1 MASFIVFEGGD
12 GSGKTTQARNLMQR
26 LRRRGSDAVLTHE
39 PGGTPLGEALR
50 RVLKSG
56 PAMSPL
62 SELFLFEAARAQL
75 VDTLIRPALAEG
87 RTVIADR
94 YVASTVAYQAYGRE
108 LDRNLVDRLNREATG
123 GLMPDLTVLLDL
135 SVDTSLSRI
144 QRASND
150 NFDQAPR
157 EFHRRVREGYMAQAE
172 ANPAKWLVLD
182 GTRAKRDLGRQI
194 WEKVQPLL
202 LQRG

>member
-12 GSGKTTQARNLMQR
+12 GSGKSTQARNLMQR
-26 LRRRGSDAVLTHE
+26 LRRRGSGAVLTHE

-56 PAMSPL
+56 PVMSPL

-75 VDTLIRPALAEG
+75 VDTLIRPALEEG

-135 SVDTSLSRI
+135 SVGTSLSRI
-144 QRASND
+144 RRASND
-150 NFDQAPR
+150 NFDQAPH

-172 ANPAKWLVLD
+172 ANPDKWLVLD

-202 LQRG
+202 QQRD

>member
-1 MASFIVFEGGD
+1 MASLIVFEGGD
-12 GSGKTTQARNLMQR
+12 GSGKSTQARNLMQR
-26 LRRRGSDAVLTHE
+26 LRRRGLGAVLTHE

-75 VDTLIRPALAEG
+75 VDTLIRPALAVG

-94 YVASTVAYQAYGRE
+94 YVASTVAYQAYGRK

-123 GLMPDLTVLLDL
+123 GLTPDLTVLLDL

-144 QRASND
+144 QRAGND

-157 EFHRRVREGYMAQAE
+157 EFHRRVREGYKAQAE
-172 ANPAKWLVLD
+172 ANPDKWLVLD

-202 LQRG
+202 QQRG

>member
-1 MASFIVFEGGD
+1 VASFIVFEGGD
-12 GSGKTTQARNLMQR
+12 GSGKSTQARNLMQR
-26 LRRRGSDAVLTHE
+26 LQRRGLGAVLTHE

-75 VDTLIRPALAEG
+75 VDTLIRPALAVG

-144 QRASND
+144 QRAGND

-157 EFHRRVREGYMAQAE
+157 EFHRRVREGYKAQAE
-172 ANPAKWLVLD
+172 ANPDKWLVLD

-194 WEKVQPLL
+194 WEKVQPIL
-202 LQRG
+202 

>member
-1 MASFIVFEGGD
+1 
-12 GSGKTTQARNLMQR
+12 MQR
-26 LRRRGSDAVLTHE
+26 LQRRGLGAVLTHE

-75 VDTLIRPALAEG
+75 VDTLIRPALAVG

-144 QRASND
+144 QRAGND

-157 EFHRRVREGYMAQAE
+157 EFHRRVREGYKAQAE
-172 ANPAKWLVLD
+172 ANPDKWLVLD
-182 GTRAKRDLGRQI
+182 GTRAKRDLSRQI
-194 WEKVQPLL
+194 WEKVQPIL
-202 LQRG
+202 

>member
-12 GSGKTTQARNLMQR
+12 GSGKSTQARNLMQR
-26 LRRRGSDAVLTHE
+26 LRRRGLGAVLTHE
-39 PGGTPLGEALR
+39 PGGTLLGEALR

-144 QRASND
+144 QRAGND

-157 EFHRRVREGYMAQAE
+157 EFHRRVREGYKAQAE
-172 ANPAKWLVLD
+172 ANPDKWLVLD

-202 LQRG
+202 

>member
-12 GSGKTTQARNLMQR
+12 GSGKSTQARNLIQR
-26 LRRRGSDAVLTHE
+26 LQRRGLGAVLTHE

-75 VDTLIRPALAEG
+75 VDTLIRPALAVG

-123 GLMPDLTVLLDL
+123 GLIPDLTVLLDL

-144 QRASND
+144 QRAGND

-157 EFHRRVREGYMAQAE
+157 EFHRRVREGYKAQAE
-172 ANPAKWLVLD
+172 AKPDKWLVLD

-202 LQRG
+202 